1 MIEVATPGLDLI
13 ETRYAPSELPTAG
26 HRTYEMKN
34 AGDLFVRNRR
44 QTGDSPMRILNA
56 RAARQK

>member
-44 QTGDSPMRILNA
+44 QTR
-56 RAARQK
+56 RQSNENF